1 MRIQFINHAS
11 VKIITPH
18 VRITSDPWYSGAAF
32 NNGWDLIRADAEMTA
47 TASDATHVWLSH
59 EHPDHFSVAFF
70 KATSNRALR
79 VLFQKNADHRV
90 AGYLRSQG
98 FGVDEIAEG
107 HDFPLAPG
115 ETIRIG
121 RSGFYDSWNLLRADG
136 CAVLNLNDCELNTE
150 PDLLRLKS
158 QIGSIDVL
166 LTQFSYAAWKGGRA
180 NRALRENAARDK
192 LATVRRQI
200 ECLKPKFVIPFASF
214 IYFSHVENSYLNDS
228 INDLDA
234 VLKAIPADCTPI
246 IMRPRDTWTVGD
258 AWDNREA
265 IGYWRE
271 AYTSIASL
279 PLREPM
285 PSLAWSDLQTH
296 ARQYRERVFRNNSKW
311 LIQLAS
317 LMPAVGAFQPLTI
330 RLTDL
335 QRTVR
340 FSFFEEFAEAPAG
353 AAPDVEMSTESL
365 DFIFLNDF
373 GYDTLTVNGRFEAS
387 TQGFAR
393 MTKNFAVGSLN
404 ALGLGLKPS
413 LVANA
418 DVVWLLLGKLR
429 SFLRR
434 MERSSPAAPRGQRS

>member
-18 VRITSDPWYSGAAF
+18 VRITSDPWYSGPAF
-32 NNGWDLIRADAEMTA
+32 NNGWDLIRADADMTA
-47 TASDATHVWLSH
+47 TASDATHIWLSH

-70 KATSNRALR
+70 KATPNRALR
-79 VLFQKNADHRV
+79 ILFQKNADHRV

-98 FGVDEIAEG
+98 FAVDELAERQ
-107 HDFPLAPG
+107 DFPLAPG

-121 RSGFYDSWNLLRADG
+121 RSGFYDSWNLVRADG

-158 QIGSIDVL
+158 EIGPIDVL

-180 NRALRENAARDK
+180 NQALRENAARDK

-234 VLKAIPADCTPI
+234 VLKAVPADCTPI
-246 IMRPRDTWTVGD
+246 IMRPRDTWTVGE
-258 AWDNREA
+258 AWDNRAA

-271 AYTSIASL
+271 AYASIASL
-279 PLREPM
+279 PLREPT
-285 PSLAWSDLQTH
+285 PAVPWSDLQAH
-296 ARQYRERVFRNNSKW
+296 ARQYRERVFHNNSKW
-311 LIQLAS
+311 LIRLAS

-340 FSFFEEFAEAPAG
+340 FSFFEELSEAPAG

-434 MERSSPAAPRGQRS
+434 MERSSPAASSGQRS